1 VLHQLRNAK
10 GEEVRKQSN
19 ASTSARYDYGSGIR
33 IHCAPAQPNVRSV
46 DTSPANRSHQD
57 FQTQA
62 DGHIKFGP
70 TFTPRPFN
78 KGGQEQALKQESPRK
93 IKPMQK
99 YHLHLSHIVRERN
112 KDNLTLGSGVMG

>member
-1 VLHQLRNAK
+1 M
-10 GEEVRKQSN
+10 
-19 ASTSARYDYGSGIR
+19 
-33 IHCAPAQPNVRSV
+33 HCAPAQPNVRSV

-62 DGHIKFGP
+62 DAQIKFGP
-70 TFTPRPFN
+70 RFTPRLFN
-78 KGGQEQALKQESPRK
+78 KAVQEQALKHESPRK

-112 KDNLTLGSGVMG
+112 KDKLNLESGVMGQKINVANNNLISMGAFGP